1 MVLVGRVARAQGH
14 RGQVI
19 VDPTTDFPEE
29 RYKPG
34 GVVYIRRNAM
44 VDPLVIT
51 GARFHRGRPVLS
63 FEGVET
69 MNAAEDLAGQELR
82 VTVEALHPLPP
93 GRFYEHDLVG
103 CAVETTEGFPVGVV
117 SKVEG
122 GGAGSRLIVQGRGA
136 NEILIPMTDAIVV
149 GVHLAARRILIQPP
163 DGLLDV
169 NVTGKQKF

>member
-1 MVLVGRVARAQGH
+1 
-14 RGQVI
+14 
-19 VDPTTDFPEE
+19 
-29 RYKPG
+29 
-34 GVVYIRRNAM
+34 
-44 VDPLVIT
+44 
-51 GARFHRGRPVLS
+51 
-63 FEGVET
+63 
-69 MNAAEDLAGQELR
+69 MNAAEELAGQELR

-103 CAVETTEGFPVGVV
+103 CAVETTDGFPVGVV

-169 NVTGKQKF
+169 NVTGKQRF